1 MAEPVSA
8 GSDQKGPE
16 AYRTISEVAGD
27 LDLPQH
33 VLRFWETR
41 FGQIKPMKR
50 AGGRRF
56 YRPQDVELLRGIRH
70 LLYSEGLTIR
80 GVQKVLREQG
90 PKHVAAIGR
99 GEADAN
105 TPVEAPPP
113 KLKPAR
119 FRETADEAQ
128 AFFPFSE
135 ASADRGPEPPE
146 REPRQATLRV
156 SDDDFDDDDFQ
167 PAAYAKRPRKD
178 PPMTSAPSD
187 PAPSPSQAPSRSPS
201 PSPAA
206 APSPA
211 PAAPRRADTPQVR
224 PPEPRLRPSE
234 EPARFEADRDALD
247 EPLPKGILPEDEMPT
262 PEPEAHHSGFR
273 FLDRLKREPHQPTAS
288 KGDSTLSR
296 EDVRDLQAALFE
308 LLECKR
314 LLDRTR

>member
-119 FRETADEAQ
+119 FRETVDEAQ
-128 AFFPFSE
+128 AFFPFSDAHPDR
-135 ASADRGPEPPE
+135 ASEPPG
-146 REPRQATLRV
+146 REPRQATLKA
-156 SDDDFDDDDFQ
+156 SDDGIDDDDFQ
-167 PAAYAKRPRKD
+167 PAAYAKRRRKD
-178 PPMTSAPSD
+178 PPMTSAPVE
-187 PAPSPSQAPSRSPS
+187 PTPPPSA
-201 PSPAA
+201 PAA
-206 APSPA
+206 
-211 PAAPRRADTPQVR
+211 AAPRRAEAPSVR
-224 PPEPRLRPSE
+224 PEARIRPSDE
-234 EPARFEADRDALD
+234 AAAREAERDAAE
-247 EPLPKGILPEDEMPT
+247 EPLPKGILAEDEMPT

-273 FLDRLKREPHQPTAS
+273 FLDRLKREPHQPAAG
-288 KGDSTLSR
+288 KGDGTLSR

>member
-56 YRPQDVELLRGIRH
+56 YRPQDVDLLRGIRH

-90 PKHVAAIGR
+90 PKHVSAIGR

-119 FRETADEAQ
+119 FRETVDEAQ
-128 AFFPFSE
+128 AFFPFSDASGGE
-135 ASADRGPEPPE
+135 ASEPQGQELRP
-146 REPRQATLRV
+146 ATLK
-156 SDDDFDDDDFQ
+156 DDDIDDDDFQ

-178 PPMTSAPSD
+178 PPMTSAPTEPD
-187 PAPSPSQAPSRSPS
+187 PEPEVAPAPSAP
-201 PSPAA
+201 
-206 APSPA
+206 
-211 PAAPRRADTPQVR
+211 PRRAEAPKLRPEARVR
-224 PPEPRLRPSE
+224 P
-234 EPARFEADRDALD
+234 ADHAAFEAEGDETD
-247 EPLPKGILPEDEMPT
+247 EPLPKGILSEDEMPT
-262 PEPEAHHSGFR
+262 PEPEAPHSGFR
-273 FLDRLKREPHQPTAS
+273 FLDRLKREPHQAAAPR
-288 KGDSTLSR
+288 GDTTLSR

>member
-56 YRPQDVELLRGIRH
+56 YRPQDVDLLRGIRH

-80 GVQKVLREQG
+80 GVQKILREQG
-90 PKHVAAIGR
+90 PKHVSAIGR

-119 FRETADEAQ
+119 FREPVDEAQ
-128 AFFPFSE
+128 AFFPFSGE
-135 ASADRGPEPPE
+135 VSEPAPKPAGQ
-146 REPRQATLRV
+146 EPRPAMLKG
-156 SDDDFDDDDFQ
+156 SDDDLDDDDFQ

-178 PPMTSAPSD
+178 PPMTSAP
-187 PAPSPSQAPSRSPS
+187 AE
-201 PSPAA
+201 
-206 APSPA
+206 PA
-211 PAAPRRADTPQVR
+211 PAPEEAAPAAVPRRSEAPKLR
-224 PPEPRLRPSE
+224 PEPRPRPDDRAAFDADA
-234 EPARFEADRDALD
+234 EPAD
-247 EPLPKGILPEDEMPT
+247 PLPKGILPEDEMPT

-273 FLDRLKREPHQPTAS
+273 FLDRLKREPQQQGAAHVDT
-288 KGDSTLSR
+288 TLSR

>member
-16 AYRTISEVAGD
+16 AYRTISEVADD

-70 LLYSEGLTIR
+70 LLYSEGLAIR
-80 GVQKVLREQG
+80 GVQKILREQG

-105 TPVEAPPP
+105 TPIEAPRP

-128 AFFPFSE
+128 AFFPFSDT
-135 ASADRGPEPPE
+135 SSDRAAEPPS
-146 REPRQATLRV
+146 REPRQATLRAA
-156 SDDDFDDDDFQ
+156 DDGIDDEDFQ
-167 PAAYAKRPRKD
+167 PAAYAKRRRKD
-178 PPMTSAPSD
+178 PPMTSAPTD
-187 PAPSPSQAPSRSPS
+187 PAPPPQAPV
-201 PSPAA
+201 
-206 APSPA
+206 
-211 PAAPRRADTPQVR
+211 APRRAETPSLR
-224 PPEPRLRPSE
+224 PEVRLRP
-234 EPARFEADRDALD
+234 ADDTAGFDGDQGFED
-247 EPLPKGILPEDEMPT
+247 EPLPKGILAEDEMPT

-273 FLDRLKREPHQPTAS
+273 FLDRLKREPQQPAAG
-288 KGDSTLSR
+288 KGGSTLSR

>member
-56 YRPQDVELLRGIRH
+56 YRPQDVDLLRGIRH

-90 PKHVAAIGR
+90 PRHVCAIGR

-119 FRETADEAQ
+119 FREAADEAQ
-128 AFFPFSE
+128 AFFPFSD
-135 ASADRGPEPPE
+135 ASSQREIEPSGPA
-146 REPRQATLRV
+146 PRQATLKV
-156 SDDDFDDDDFQ
+156 ADDDGDDDDVQ
-167 PAAYAKRPRKD
+167 PAAYAKPRRKD
-178 PPMTSAPSD
+178 PPMTSAPSE
-187 PAPSPSQAPSRSPS
+187 PAP
-201 PSPAA
+201 PAA
-206 APSPA
+206 APA
-211 PAAPRRADTPQVR
+211 VPRRTEGPSLR
-224 PPEPRLRPSE
+224 PEVRLRPDDH
-234 EPARFEADRDALD
+234 AAFAADDGAED
-247 EPLPKGILPEDEMPT
+247 TPLPRGILPEDEMPT

-273 FLDRLKREPHQPTAS
+273 FLDRLKREPHQPAVA
-288 KGDSTLSR
+288 KGDGTLSR